1 MKLKKDKQKEI
12 IKKINDLYITNRH
25 KYLVM
30 KSNGE
35 YMTLQTSE
43 KSKRIKP
50 FIDGFI
56 KNHIEGKAT
65 YGVFNGQYFGK
76 FICFD
81 VDVKDKQHAKW
92 ITYKIIHALR
102 GIGIP
107 YEKIYPSTSG
117 GKGYHIEIFFQ
128 KPVSNEVLYELFIM
142 TMEAAGLERRESEY
156 KYKCDGGHVEM
167 RPVANIT
174 GVKMPLGKHFKTT
187 NNKRCWYV
195 DRDSLQEI
203 RSFEYILQI
212 EQIDNE
218 VLKNIIDEQKDLLEI
233 DEQTANEI
241 EKSKAYIDENYKPL
255 KIYNQNIDEQD
266 TIENIQKLEEEG
278 LREVG
283 TRHNALLKLAKYYKW
298 QGMSEE
304 DCRNQLEF
312 WMAKQDTR
320 TYRTRWEQCLKDI
333 REIVKYIY
341 ENDISLT
348 GAKKEIDVTYSEMK
362 WIIQAKRKNEQLVL
376 FAMLIHSKRFADA
389 KGVFYMTQ
397 QQLADAT
404 GLTDRTIRNIMPKL
418 EQMGFIQYIARN
430 QKQKGTYK
438 KKANR
443 YMLHIHI
450 ENEINAN
457 ENTYTIQCN
466 NLNCADSF
474 NHCLISLFDIDYLKN
489 NLPRR
494 QYDELKK
501 LIV

>member
-12 IKKINDLYITNRH
+12 IKKINDLYITNRQ

-30 KSNGE
+30 KPNSG
-35 YMTLQTSE
+35 YITIQTS
-43 KSKRIKP
+43 KQSKKVKP
-50 FIDGFI
+50 LVDGFI

-76 FICFD
+76 FLCFD
-81 VDVKDKQHAKW
+81 VDVMDKQYARW
-92 ITYKIIHALR
+92 NAYKIIYALR
-102 GIGIP
+102 EIGIP
-107 YEKIYPSTSG
+107 YEKIYPSISG

-128 KPVSNEVLYELFIM
+128 KSVSNEVLYQLFRL
-142 TMEAAGLERRESEY
+142 TMEAAGLQQDLEY
-156 KYKCDGGHVEM
+156 RYKCDGGHVEM
-167 RPVANIT
+167 RPIGNQS
-174 GVKMPLGKHFKTT
+174 GVKLPLGKNFKTT

-195 DRDSLQEI
+195 DRDNLKEI
-203 RSFEYILQI
+203 RSFEYILEI

-218 VLKNIIDEQKDLLEI
+218 LLQNIIDEQKDLLEI
-233 DEQTANEI
+233 DEQTAHEI
-241 EKSKAYIDENYKPL
+241 EESKAYIDENYKPL
-255 KIYNQNIDEQD
+255 SIYNQNVNEQD
-266 TIENIQKLEEEG
+266 TIESIRKLEEEG
-278 LREVG
+278 LKEVG
-283 TRHNALLKLAKYYKW
+283 TRHNSLLKLAKYYKW
-298 QGMSEE
+298 QGMNEE
-304 DCRNQLEF
+304 DCRNQLES
-312 WMAKQDTR
+312 WMAEQDTR

-348 GAKKEIDVTYSEMK
+348 VAKKEIDVTYSEMK
-362 WIIQAKRKNEQLVL
+362 WIIQAKRKNEQIVL

-404 GLTDRTIRNIMPKL
+404 GLDIRTIQNILPKL
-418 EQMGFIQYIARN
+418 EQMGFIEYISRN

-443 YMLHIHI
+443 YKLHIHI

-466 NLNCADSF
+466 NLKYADSF
-474 NHCLISLFDIDYLKN
+474 NHCLISLFDIEILKN
-489 NLPRR
+489 HLSRR
-494 QYDELKK
+494 QFDELKK
-501 LIV
+501 IIV

>member
-12 IKKINDLYITNRH
+12 IKKINDLYITNRQ

-30 KSNGE
+30 KPNSG
-35 YMTLQTSE
+35 YITIQTS
-43 KSKRIKP
+43 KQSKKVKP
-50 FIDGFI
+50 LVDGFI

-65 YGVFNGQYFGK
+65 YGVFSGQYFGK
-76 FICFD
+76 FLCFD
-81 VDVKDKQHAKW
+81 VDVRDKQYARW
-92 ITYKIIHALR
+92 NAYKIIHALKE
-102 GIGIP
+102 IGIP

-117 GKGYHIEIFFQ
+117 GKGYHIEIFF
-128 KPVSNEVLYELFIM
+128 KNPVPNDVLYQLFTM
-142 TMEAAGLERRESEY
+142 TMEAAGLEHDSKY

-167 RPVANIT
+167 RPIADKT
-174 GVKMPLGKHFKTT
+174 GVKIPLGKHFKTIG
-187 NNKRCWYV
+187 NKRCWYV
-195 DRDSLQEI
+195 DRNNLKEI

-212 EQIDNE
+212 EQIENE
-218 VLKNIIDEQKDLLEI
+218 LLQNIIDEQKDLLEI

-241 EKSKAYIDENYKPL
+241 EESKAYIDEKYQPL

-266 TIENIQKLEEEG
+266 TIESIRKLEEEG
-278 LREVG
+278 LKEVG
-283 TRHNALLKLAKYYKW
+283 TRHNSLLKLAKYYKW

-304 DCRNQLEF
+304 DCRNHLEL
-312 WMAKQDTR
+312 WMAEQDTR
-320 TYRTRWEQCLKDI
+320 TYRTKWDECLKDI

-341 ENDISLT
+341 QNDISLT
-348 GAKKEIDVTYSEMK
+348 VAKKEIDVTYSEMK

-376 FAMLIHSKRFADA
+376 FAMLIHMKRFADA

-404 GLTDRTIRNIMPKL
+404 GLTDKTIRNIMPKL

-430 QKQKGTYK
+430 QKKKGTYK
-438 KKANR
+438 KKPNR
-443 YMLHIHI
+443 YKLNIHI
-450 ENEINAN
+450 KNQMNES
-457 ENTYTIQCN
+457 TYTIQCD
-466 NLNCADSF
+466 NLKKYADSF
-474 NHCLISLFDIDYLKN
+474 NHCLIALFDIDYLKN